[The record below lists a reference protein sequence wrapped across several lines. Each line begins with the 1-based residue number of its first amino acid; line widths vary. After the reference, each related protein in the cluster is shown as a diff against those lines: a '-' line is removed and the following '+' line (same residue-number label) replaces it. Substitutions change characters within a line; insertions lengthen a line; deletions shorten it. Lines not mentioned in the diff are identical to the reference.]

1 MIDLTPLEVR
11 KKKGDFRRGMR
22 GYEPQAV
29 DDFLD
34 LVADRLEQLVRENA
48 AMVDRLH
55 RVEEQVND
63 YRERER
69 ALTEALVTA
78 QEMREQMRQQL
89 EKEAQI
95 KRREAEAE
103 AETIRADALQMR
115 DREEE
120 SLRTLRAR
128 QSQFLQS
135 YRSFLERELTEIA
148 VMAESIE
155 MARGSGQPAQARRPR
170 RREPELPPI
179 DEPPPPRTSEPE
191 PPPRTEAAA
200 PRPAAAPAPA
210 PAPSPAV
217 VEAPRAPEPVPMP
230 LPVAVQDTDELPLL
244 PDEPLPT
251 PKGKAPPE
259 PPPQA
264 QPAINDASEVDGPF
278 VLDPVEVKADTP
290 TMEKSFDDMLNDLP
304 AFAGAAK
311 VRQADALEVPV
322 DMPHTSED
330 DDEAES
336 LADVRAEFDSVA
348 ANDTAP
354 VPPPAAMPEAPD
366 MLELVDD
373 VADDEDEDGWMSTLL
388 EGKGDGQ

>member
-34 LVADRLEQLVRENA
+34 LVADRLEQLVREHG
-48 AMVDRLH
+48 AMVERLR
-55 RVEEQVND
+55 RVEDQVSD

-78 QEMREQMRQQL
+78 QEMREEMRKQVD
-89 EKEAQI
+89 KEVELR
-95 KRREAEAE
+95 RREAEAE
-103 AETIRADALQMR
+103 AETIRTEALQMR

-170 RREPELPPI
+170 RRAEPELPPI
-179 DEPPPPRTSEPE
+179 DEPPPSRRKSEPE
-191 PPPRTEAAA
+191 PARIPEP
-200 PRPAAAPAPA
+200 
-210 PAPSPAV
+210 
-217 VEAPRAPEPVPMP
+217 EAPRAAAAEPPRAAQPTPMP
-230 LPVAVQDTDELPLL
+230 LPVAVPETDELPLL
-244 PDEPLPT
+244 ADESPSEPNE
-251 PKGKAPPE
+251 PAE
-259 PPPQA
+259 PPPAAVAEQY
-264 QPAINDASEVDGPF
+264 DFEGPF
-278 VLDPVEVKADTP
+278 IPEPANEPVDEGP
-290 TMEKSFDDMLNDLP
+290 RERSFDEMLNELP
-304 AFAGAAK
+304 PFAGTAK
-311 VRQADALEVPV
+311 VRQTALEVPV
-322 DMPHTSED
+322 DMPQNDSADE
-330 DDEAES
+330 EAER
-336 LADVRAEFDSVA
+336 LADVRAKFDDVA
-348 ANDTAP
+348 AEDAEVPQAPP
-354 VPPPAAMPEAPD
+354 VPDGED

>member
-34 LVADRLEQLVRENA
+34 LVADRLEQVVREHA
-48 AMVDRLH
+48 AMVERLR
-55 RVEEQVND
+55 RVEDQVND

-89 EKEAQI
+89 EKEAEL

-103 AETIRADALQMR
+103 AETIRSEALQMR

-155 MARGSGQPAQARRPR
+155 MARGNAQPAQARRPR
-170 RREPELPPI
+170 RRAEPEQAPAEEAPPARRSK
-179 DEPPPPRTSEPE
+179 PEPE
-191 PPPRTEAAA
+191 SRGA
-200 PRPAAAPAPA
+200 PEP
-210 PAPSPAV
+210 
-217 VEAPRAPEPVPMP
+217 EAPRAVAAEPARPAEPTPMP
-230 LPVAVQDTDELPLL
+230 LPVAVPDTDELPLL
-244 PDEPLPT
+244 PDEPPPFAENT
-251 PKGKAPPE
+251 VAAPAAPVQIEQINLEGRFVPDPAPAPE
-259 PPPQA
+259 
-264 QPAINDASEVDGPF
+264 DEGPR
-278 VLDPVEVKADTP
+278 
-290 TMEKSFDDMLNDLP
+290 EKTFDDMLNDLP
-304 AFAGAAK
+304 PFAGAAK
-311 VRQADALEVPV
+311 VRQTALEVPV
-322 DMPHTSED
+322 EMPESNSA
-330 DDEAES
+330 DEESDRLAE
-336 LADVRAEFDSVA
+336 VRAKFDNVA
-348 ANDTAP
+348 AEDAAIP
-354 VPPPAAMPEAPD
+354 QPEAMPQADD

-388 EGKGDGQ
+388 EGKGDGK

>member
-22 GYEPQAV
+22 GYEPQSV

-34 LVADRLEQLVRENA
+34 LVADRLDQLVRENA
-48 AMVDRLH
+48 AMTERLS
-55 RVEEQVND
+55 RVEDQVND

-89 EKEAQI
+89 EKEAQL

-103 AETIRADALQMR
+103 AETIRNEALQMR

-155 MARGSGQPAQARRPR
+155 MARGNSQPAQARRPR
-170 RREPELPPI
+170 RRAEPDPSAQE
-179 DEPPPPRTSEPE
+179 S
-191 PPPRTEAAA
+191 A
-200 PRPAAAPAPA
+200 PMQ
-210 PAPSPAV
+210 
-217 VEAPRAPEPVPMP
+217 RAPEAVQQQIPEPEQPRAVAPPIPMP
-230 LPVAVQDTDELPLL
+230 LPAAVPEPDDELPLL
-244 PDEPLPT
+244 ADQPEPHAEDDAWPEDPPRAQTLAQPVEPPVVVDEPFV
-251 PKGKAPPE
+251 PE
-259 PPPQA
+259 PSPLAAAETPP
-264 QPAINDASEVDGPF
+264 
-278 VLDPVEVKADTP
+278 LD
-290 TMEKSFDDMLNDLP
+290 KSFDDMLNDLP
-304 AFAGAAK
+304 PFAGTAK
-311 VRQADALEVPV
+311 VRQSGALEVPV
-322 DMPHTSED
+322 EMPRTNTA
-330 DDEAES
+330 DEEADS
-336 LADVRAEFDSVA
+336 LADVRAEFDAVA
-348 ANDTAP
+348 ADDNMP
-354 VPPPAAMPEAPD
+354 VPPPAAMPDAD
-366 MLELVDD
+366 DTLELVDD

-388 EGKGDGQ
+388 EGKGDGK

>member
-48 AMVDRLH
+48 AMTERLS
-55 RVEEQVND
+55 RVEDAVND

-89 EKEAQI
+89 EKEAQL

-103 AETIRADALQMR
+103 ADTIRNEALQMR

-155 MARGSGQPAQARRPR
+155 MARGNSQPAQARRPR
-170 RREPELPPI
+170 RRTEPELPA
-179 DEPPPPRTSEPE
+179 DEPAPPKPAPEPVQQRIPEPE
-191 PPPRTEAAA
+191 PPRAAA
-200 PRPAAAPAPA
+200 QPI
-210 PAPSPAV
+210 
-217 VEAPRAPEPVPMP
+217 PMP
-230 LPVAVQDTDELPLL
+230 LPVAVPEPDDELPLL
-244 PDEPLPT
+244 PDEP
-251 PKGKAPPE
+251 APVIAQADEWPEDPPRAQSEPE
-259 PPPQA
+259 PVAEPTVA
-264 QPAINDASEVDGPF
+264 ADEPF
-278 VLDPVEVKADTP
+278 VPEPIPVAAAETPPLD
-290 TMEKSFDDMLNDLP
+290 KSFDDMLNELP
-304 AFAGAAK
+304 PFAGTAK
-311 VRQADALEVPV
+311 VRQSGALEVPV
-322 DMPHTSED
+322 EMPHKNTA

-336 LADVRAEFDSVA
+336 LADVRAEFDAVA
-348 ANDTAP
+348 ADDDMP
-354 VPPPAAMPEAPD
+354 IPPPAAMPEVDD